1 MVYTARRHLK
11 SHVWPCVCKFKPCN
25 GLMFGQIRFYHL
37 NSYYH
42 PSDYG
47 VHGTQT
53 SNTPVQSICNY
64 NWSHRTRNTRW
75 ARPCQN
81 LQESHWTR
89 SAQVYLCLESRKLE
103 HTQPADLAESCLPKS
118 AREVSSQRRR
128 WCPSRSSYQQQPLHP
143 SILLLHDADVVLRRR
158 DAPRAFL
165 LPHSLA
171 SRAWHTQSNDT
182 PTTEVEC
189 TSLLLP
195 LPPDQI
201 TLHDPVSP
209 FLISI
214 LETKIVQHGGNS
226 NSTMD
231 E

>member
-1 MVYTARRHLK
+1 MVRRHLIHQFNQFATTIDHTGLK
-11 SHVWPCVCKFKPCN
+11 THDELGRAKICKN
-25 GLMFGQIRFYHL
+25 RTGIRSF
-37 NSYYH
+37 
-42 PSDYG
+42 
-47 VHGTQT
+47 
-53 SNTPVQSICNY
+53 
-64 NWSHRTRNTRW
+64 
-75 ARPCQN
+75 
-81 LQESHWTR
+81 
-89 SAQVYLCLESRKLE
+89 QVYLCLESRKLE

-171 SRAWHTQSNDT
+171 SRAWHSESNDT

-201 TLHDPVSP
+201 TLHNPVSP
-209 FLISI
+209 FLISVSD
-214 LETKIVQHGGNS
+214 TKIVQHGGNS